1 MLNWFHFALVA
12 TVDTHMSFEPPT
24 PQTKVQNTAKQKKHM
39 PGDCR
44 KISLSRDN
52 HWTGF
57 GFQHWRFSVASSHCA
72 ATVAFCLHVADSVPV
87 ALKQAVTNQ
96 HLKRQKGYED
106 DDDSHD
112 DSDDNHNEWRSV
124 TNLILATVT
133 NNDKHGAMLLG
144 DPIFDQ
150 NADSVVNLHQIARPF
165 TLLAVVFHD
174 QLLCLSQSFCCS
186 HCDLL
191 CSPRSSYIPQNEKKK
206 CVSENWVDLWLN
218 HMGFLCQFTMGRR
231 WKLKRIRRQKL
242 WRWKSLN
249 TLKSYLQLS
258 KWEGLWPMVWKQ
270 GNLQV

>member
-52 HWTGF
+52 QWTRF
-57 GFQHWRFSVASSHCA
+57 GFQHRRFSVASSHCA

-87 ALKQAVTNQ
+87 ALKQAVANQ

-144 DPIFDQ
+144 DPIFNQ

-206 CVSENWVDLWLN
+206 MC
-218 HMGFLCQFTMGRR
+218 F
-231 WKLKRIRRQKL
+231 WKLSGPLAHSHGVFVSIYHGKKVEAEEDQKTKAMAVKIIEHVKILSSAFQMRR
-242 WRWKSLN
+242 
-249 TLKSYLQLS
+249 
-258 KWEGLWPMVWKQ
+258 PMADGMQ
-270 GNLQV
+270 TG